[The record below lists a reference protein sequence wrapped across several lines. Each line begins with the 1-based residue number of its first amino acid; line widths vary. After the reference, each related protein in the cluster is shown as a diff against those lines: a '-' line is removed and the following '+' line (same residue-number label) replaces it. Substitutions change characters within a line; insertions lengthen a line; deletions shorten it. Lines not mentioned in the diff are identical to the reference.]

1 MGGNMKRLLVFVL
14 MMMTVALAQAP
25 DLGGRSI
32 KVATDATY
40 PPFES
45 INADTNTIEGFDVE
59 LFDSIC
65 AIVNCTAEYINTA
78 WDGIFVALQAGEFDA
93 VMGGASITP
102 EREEVM
108 DFTEPYMTVNQSI
121 VIRPEDEGLTLD
133 ALKENA
139 DLTVGTVANTT
150 NADLAIELFGR
161 DRVRLYDTFPQ
172 SALALI
178 NDDID
183 GIVIDNT
190 AADGL
195 VQENAGK
202 MIVGIT
208 GLTSGD
214 PLGFVFQEGS
224 EMVDAFNY
232 GLAQLRED
240 GTLDNL
246 IAKWFVPSE

>member
-1 MGGNMKRLLVFVL
+1 MRKILTLIVVMLSL
-14 MMMTVALAQAP
+14 AAAQAP
-25 DLGGRSI
+25 DLGGRTI

-45 INADTNTIEGFDVE
+45 VDEATDTLVGFDVE

-65 AIVNCTAEYINTA
+65 ALVNCTAEYVNTA
-78 WDGIFVALQAGEFDA
+78 WDGIFVALQANEFDA
-93 VMGGASITP
+93 VMGGASITD
-102 EREEVM
+102 EREVVM
-108 DFTEPYMTVNQSI
+108 DFTDPYMTVNQSI
-121 VIRPEDEGLTLD
+121 VLRPEDEGLTIETFTANTELM
-133 ALKENA
+133 A
-139 DLTVGTVANTT
+139 GTIANTT
-150 NADLAIELFGR
+150 NADLAVELFGR

-178 NDDID
+178 NGDID

-202 MIVGIT
+202 MVVAIQ

-214 PLGFVFQEGS
+214 PLGFVFQDGS
-224 EMVDAFNY
+224 ELVDAFNY
-232 GLAQLRED
+232 GLATLKSD
-240 GTLDNL
+240 GSLDAL
-246 IAKWFVPSE
+246 TAKWFIPSE

>member
-1 MGGNMKRLLVFVL
+1 MKQLLVLIGILFSL
-14 MMMTVALAQAP
+14 SLAQAP
-25 DLGGRSI
+25 DLGGRTI

-45 INADTNTIEGFDVE
+45 VDEASDTLVGFDVE

-65 AIVNCTAEYINTA
+65 ALVNCQAEYVNTA

-93 VMGGASITP
+93 VMGGASITA

-108 DFTEPYMTVNQSI
+108 DFTDPYMTVNQSI
-121 VIRPEDEGLTLD
+121 VLRPEDEGLTIETFT
-133 ALKENA
+133 ANA
-139 DLTVGTVANTT
+139 DLVAGTIANTT

-178 NDDID
+178 NGDID

-202 MIVGIT
+202 MIVGIQ

-214 PLGFVFQEGS
+214 PLGFVFQDGS
-224 EMVDAFNY
+224 DLVDAFNY
-232 GLAQLRED
+232 GLAQLKED
-240 GTLDNL
+240 GTLDAL
-246 IAKWFVPSE
+246 TAKWFIPAE

>member
-1 MGGNMKRLLVFVL
+1 MKKLLVL
-14 MMMTVALAQAP
+14 TLLILSTALAQAP
-25 DLGGRSI
+25 DLGGRTI

-65 AIVNCTAEYINTA
+65 GIVNCTAEYVNTA
-78 WDGIFVALQAGEFDA
+78 WDGIFVALQANEFDA
-93 VMGGASITP
+93 VMGGVSITP

-121 VIRPEDEGLTLD
+121 VIRPEDEGLTLEGLTD
-133 ALKENA
+133 NA
-139 DLTVGTVANTT
+139 DLTVGTVSNTT

-178 NDDID
+178 NGDID

-202 MIVGIT
+202 MIVGIQ

-214 PLGFVFQEGS
+214 PLGYVFQDGS
-224 EMVDAFNY
+224 EIVDAFNY
-232 GLAQLRED
+232 GLAQLKED
-240 GTLDNL
+240 GTLDAL
-246 IAKWFVPSE
+246 IAKWFIPSN